1 LFLSIITVTK
11 DDPDGLRRTIDS
23 VDRQSFND
31 FEHIVINGTKDADR
45 ALQISLF
52 SRDVRKFI
60 FQRDS
65 GIYDAMNIGLS
76 CATGEYILFLNGGD
90 ELLDDALLT
99 AEKHS
104 SDKGKPDL
112 LCFRQEFVSPD
123 GRLLKVRAHYG
134 PEECSY
140 LIPFWHQALLIR
152 TDFHRASKYDPNMS
166 IAGDHDLF
174 LRLLKRNPSIGYS
187 DLVISRMFD
196 GGIGQKSRDLAN
208 IESLESLL
216 KNKVIRNRG
225 EINNCHYFNSL
236 FDRESLLAGYSSIG
250 KRVHSFLQRVS
261 GPKGYNG
268 LIWGN
273 SLIGRQ
279 IYAVSPHS
287 FRGFV
292 DLDRTKPGIP
302 GVTTFSP
309 SALNCSFDFIILSVN
324 LEKSD
329 VFATLASQGISNRRV
344 YSIEDINELH

>member
-1 LFLSIITVTK
+1 LFLSIVTVTK

-23 VDRQSFND
+23 VDRQSYND
-31 FEHIVINGTKDADR
+31 FEHIVINGTKDLDC

-90 ELLDDALLT
+90 ELLGDVLLM

-104 SDKGKPDL
+104 SDKGEPDL

-123 GRLLKVRAHYG
+123 GKVIKVRAHYG
-134 PEECSY
+134 PEEPSY
-140 LIPFWHQALLIR
+140 LIPFWHQALFIK
-152 TDFHRASKYDPNMS
+152 TSFHRGYKYDSNMR

-174 LRLLKRNPSIGYS
+174 LRLLKQEPSIEYS
-187 DLVISRMFD
+187 DLVLSRMFD
-196 GGIGQKSRDLAN
+196 GGISQKSRDLAN

-216 KNKVIRNRG
+216 KNKLIRNVRD
-225 EINNCHYFNSL
+225 INNCYYFNSL
-236 FDRESLLAGYSSIG
+236 FDRESLLSGYSSLG
-250 KRVHSFLQRVS
+250 KKVHSFLRRVS
-261 GPKGYNG
+261 SPKGYTG

-292 DLDRTKPGIP
+292 DLDPTKPGIP
-302 GVTTFSP
+302 GVSTFSP
-309 SALNCSFDFIILSVN
+309 STLDCIFDFIILSVN
-324 LEKSD
+324 LEKND
-329 VFATLASQGISNRRV
+329 VFATLASQGISNKRV
-344 YSIEDINELH
+344 YSIEDINELQ